1 MIDSGERSG
10 HEGLEQPGTLARL
23 FLGTMRRHDRRAVLL
38 HYDGERWRET
48 PDWRLERQ
56 VIRLALLLRERARL
70 APGDRVAI
78 VSRLRP
84 ESVVAEL
91 VAVAQ
96 GALAVAIDPDLPAGD
111 LRAAI
116 EQAAPAI
123 ALVSDAA
130 QGELVSGARA
140 VICFEGNAEGAW
152 AWSEALELG
161 GTLDTPERAQ
171 SFRAQA
177 REVPAESHAFGYVVG
192 TDGASG
198 CQFLSHAEAVARMR
212 ALRAESPARKGAV
225 ALVAAPPTLAA
236 RLALLSFVFDGST
249 TCAVGMP
256 GREVAGLRPD
266 WVVGPAGVPEPARP
280 AGPAPHRAGARG
292 LFARFL
298 APLRRDPPETKAER

>member
-23 FLGTMRRHDRRAVLL
+23 FLGTMRRHDRGAVLL

-177 REVPAESHAFGYVVG
+177 REVAADAPALGEV
-192 TDGASG
+192 SG
-198 CQFLSHAEAVARMR
+198 SNGLLRLQSFTHAEVVARMR
-212 ALRAESPARKGAV
+212 TLRTESPARKGSIAAV
-225 ALVAAPPTLAA
+225 AGSPTLAA
-236 RLALLSFVFDGST
+236 RLALLSFLLDGST

-256 GREVAGLRPD
+256 GSAGAGLRPD
-266 WVVGPAGVPEPARP
+266 WVVGPDGVPGPAQPVRP
-280 AGPAPHRAGARG
+280 APRRAGARA
-292 LFARFL
+292 LLDRLL
-298 APLRRDPPETKAER
+298 APFRSDTREAKPQT